1 MWTVRARN
9 ADLTVAEPVAF
20 SSLSLV
26 ERYNQP
32 DTCVLQGRSRDLAAL
47 ATPGM
52 GALLF
57 DGSTQRV
64 SMLVTDIQRRGD
76 GTTQITLTSDLVR
89 LWDRICYPNPAQA
102 FISQTRDYD
111 VRTGAR
117 ETVALAYINAN
128 AGPGALTARQVP
140 RLRVPGTLG
149 RGGSTS
155 NRARFDNL
163 GQLVASLMEPAGLR
177 LRVVHTSNGPGP
189 GYLDVVF
196 DTAPDISAWARYGT
210 PNSGGPGLLS
220 KDWSFGLTAPTL
232 TTAEVAAGGT
242 GAARLLE
249 EQAFTTQEA
258 MWGRRV
264 EGLVDQRQ
272 TTDSTEINQAGYD
285 ALMEGMTGTAV
296 DVKVLNSAGLT
307 LGVDVPLGALVSASL
322 DGLVVKE
329 RIREVSTTVAA
340 EGGGA
345 TVTVEPLFGS
355 TDTTGQTKW
364 QRELVKALRRISVI
378 ERTL

>member
-9 ADLTVAEPVAF
+9 ADL
-20 SSLSLV
+20 
-26 ERYNQP
+26 
-32 DTCVLQGRSRDLAAL
+32 
-47 ATPGM
+47 
-52 GALLF
+52 
-57 DGSTQRV
+57 
-64 SMLVTDIQRRGD
+64 TDIQRRGD

-189 GYLDVVF
+189 GYL
-196 DTAPDISAWARYGT
+196 
-210 PNSGGPGLLS
+210 LS

-272 TTDSTEINQAGYD
+272 TTDSTEIGQAGYD

-364 QRELVKALRRISVI
+364 QRELAKALRRISVI